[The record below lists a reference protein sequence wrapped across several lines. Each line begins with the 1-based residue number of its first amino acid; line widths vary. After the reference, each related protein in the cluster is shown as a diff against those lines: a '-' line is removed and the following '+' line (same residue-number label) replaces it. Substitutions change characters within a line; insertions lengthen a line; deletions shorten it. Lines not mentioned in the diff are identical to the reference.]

1 MGRKCKAKNVDAQAK
16 DLLQQLGIQLDA
28 GVYPRVKNG
37 GLSCPTNHPD
47 LMPVRAIW
55 RYSMQSNDEKQKHD
69 GHKDGQGQ
77 TGHGDHGNHGR
88 PDQDHGRPVKPHRS
102 SAQLSVL
109 PSLRK

>member
-1 MGRKCKAKNVDAQAK
+1 
-16 DLLQQLGIQLDA
+16 
-28 GVYPRVKNG
+28 
-37 GLSCPTNHPD
+37 
-47 LMPVRAIW
+47 
-55 RYSMQSNDEKQKHD
+55 MQSNDEKQKHD